1 VVDIKNYFQIKN
13 YTITNEL
20 ISTDFNV
27 ALIKLVTKLPVQFG
41 HVNGNF
47 YCSGNKL
54 TSLKGAPQTL
64 SGYFDCRDNQLTS
77 LEGSPKSVGGGF
89 YCDNN
94 PLISLEGAPQS
105 VVGIFYLSFS
115 ENLPLLRLVRY
126 QHVETFNSQV
136 NVIIRKYFNHK
147 PLKEAILLCQK
158 ELIDNGF
165 IGNASW

>member
-1 VVDIKNYFQIKN
+1 MVDIKNYFQIKN

-89 YCDNN
+89 YCRDNQ
-94 PLISLEGAPQS
+94 LTSLAGSPNE
-105 VVGIFYLSFS
+105 VGGDFYLTWIK
-115 ENLPLLRLVRY
+115 NLPLLQLVRY
-126 QHVETFNSQV
+126 KRIETYNDQI
-136 NVIIRKYFNHK
+136 NEIINKYCNHK

-165 IGNASW
+165 IGNAAW